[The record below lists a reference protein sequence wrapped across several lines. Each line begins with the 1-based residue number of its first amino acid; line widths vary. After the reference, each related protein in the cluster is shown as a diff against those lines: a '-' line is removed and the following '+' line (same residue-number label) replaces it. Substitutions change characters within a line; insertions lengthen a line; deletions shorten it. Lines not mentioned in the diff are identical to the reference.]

1 MVIKFK
7 RKSAES
13 IKDVGNSDMNG
24 LTTCLTHKMR
34 GNRVVGGGGAVF
46 PPGIIQFGDDF
57 DETE

>member
-13 IKDVGNSDMNG
+13 IKDVGNSDMNA
-24 LTTCLTHKMR
+24 CLTHKMR